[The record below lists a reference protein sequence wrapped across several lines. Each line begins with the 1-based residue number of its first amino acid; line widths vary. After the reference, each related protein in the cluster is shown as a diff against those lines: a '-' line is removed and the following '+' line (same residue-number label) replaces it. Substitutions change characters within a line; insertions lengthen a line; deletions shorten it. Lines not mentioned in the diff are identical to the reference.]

1 MNETYFADKENWLG
15 SHYELYIEYPLATDD
30 AYLIKA
36 MDAVWKMPLLHGPYI
51 GPYHGHGEA
60 LRPVVLPE
68 TLDPIEATYLYG
80 VLELPEGRCVGRC
93 LIVSR
98 SGKDKWLSFYIP
110 VGMLELVYELDYTFE
125 PKSNPWMVE
134 VDQALLDIAQA

>member
-1 MNETYFADKENWLG
+1 
-15 SHYELYIEYPLATDD
+15 
-30 AYLIKA
+30 
-36 MDAVWKMPLLHGPYI
+36 
-51 GPYHGHGEA
+51 
-60 LRPVVLPE
+60 PVVLPE

-80 VLELPEGRCVGRC
+80 ILELPEGRCVGSC

-134 VDQALLDIAQA
+134 VDQALLDIAQAIYVAAPFSLAAIGEEAFAGPSAADLTVERLDKGTYIISPSLFERLKP